1 MVYPAAALA
10 RGVSGKL
17 GAGANASY
25 LWWGGFGRVSFDC
38 LLHGGDGKSFVPLSL
53 LVRKSSMKPAPPR
66 SGWTLQRCESFDDM
80 RVQAIRRWQ
89 RVSATA
95 RATAAWELVVEAW
108 SLKKRPAHELRLQR
122 VITVMRKG

>member
-1 MVYPAAALA
+1 
-10 RGVSGKL
+10 
-17 GAGANASY
+17 
-25 LWWGGFGRVSFDC
+25 
-38 LLHGGDGKSFVPLSL
+38 
-53 LVRKSSMKPAPPR
+53 
-66 SGWTLQRCESFDDM
+66 M